1 MVNCFARFELRK
13 LQKLFDC
20 SISLAAMPLTILSVA
35 ARPLAVPRYVT
46 VVQLTISSLSAR
58 PLAVSTYVTFV
69 RIHAEIQ
76 EALVVA

>member
-1 MVNCFARFELRK
+1 MVKLFARFELRK
-13 LQKLFDC
+13 LQKLSGC
-20 SISLAAMPLTILSVA
+20 RISLAKMPLTILSVA

-46 VVQLTISSLSAR
+46 VVQLTISSLAAR
-58 PLAVSTYVTFV
+58 PLAVSTYVTFA